1 MSDEAVRPSS
11 GVLDV
16 MVHVVGM
23 AVYLVGLWLYIQVFG
38 LPKQAIEV
46 VICIWLGTV
55 AWDVRRPVREHL
67 LFLKDWWPPFV
78 VFLAYLYSRGLSDDL
93 GVFSVHVTEP
103 IKFDKW
109 LFGGTLPTEW
119 LQHHLCG
126 NPCERSMAPR
136 WYDVVLTTVYYS
148 HFFAALAVAAF
159 LWKRNRPQWVRYM
172 RRYLTVIS
180 LAVVCF
186 VVYPMAPPWMA
197 SRDGYI
203 GEVHRITGRG
213 WFDLGS
219 SHGSGGTTQQHVS
232 AVGNQVAAMP
242 SLHAGLA
249 ILVALW
255 GITQLRS
262 RWRWALLL
270 YPAAMM
276 LMLVYYAE
284 HYVLDEI
291 AGAALVAGT
300 MVGWS
305 AWERRRAAAAAA
317 EPGAPDAEPE
327 LDAAGAG

>member
-1 MSDEAVRPSS
+1 MSDEAVRP
-11 GVLDV
+11 GFGALDAV
-16 MVHVVGM
+16 VHVVGM
-23 AVYLVGLWLYIQVFG
+23 AVYAVGLWLYIQVFG

-55 AWDVRRPVREHL
+55 AWDVRRPVREHVA
-67 LFLKDWWPPFV
+67 FLRDWWPPFV

-103 IKFDKW
+103 IEFDRW

-119 LQHHLCG
+119 LQAHLCG
-126 NPCERSMAPR
+126 TPCERSMPPR

-148 HFFAALAVAAF
+148 HFFAALAVGAF
-159 LWKRNRPQWVRYM
+159 LWKRNRPEWVRYM

-213 WFDLGS
+213 WYDLAS
-219 SHGSGGTTQQHVS
+219 SHGSGGTAQQHVS

-255 GITQLRS
+255 GITRLRS
-262 RWRWALLL
+262 HWRWALLL

-276 LMLVYYAE
+276 FMLVYYAE
-284 HYVLDEI
+284 HYVIDEI
-291 AGAALVAGT
+291 AGAVLVAGT

-305 AWERRRAAAAAA
+305 AWERRRPAAVS
-317 EPGAPDAEPE
+317 EPEPETE